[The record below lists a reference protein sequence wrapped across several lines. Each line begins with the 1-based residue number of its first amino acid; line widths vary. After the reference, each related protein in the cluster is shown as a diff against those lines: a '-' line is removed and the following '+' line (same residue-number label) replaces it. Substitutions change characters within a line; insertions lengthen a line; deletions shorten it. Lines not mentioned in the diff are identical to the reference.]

1 MGTKVPVSDADK
13 QPEGMLQRTYTLLG
27 DSPDMRA
34 RTLGLFAFFFL
45 VIAAFWVQKPIRTS
59 RFLTA
64 VGSEYLPLVKLGTAL
79 LLLPV
84 ALLYSSLAGRYRR
97 ESLVYLCVAA
107 FAAASVTFWW
117 IFSRSADGGT
127 AWSSYVYFFYVDI
140 FNSVMVALFWSF
152 ANDLTAP
159 DQARRTYGVVG
170 AGGIVGGI
178 AGSALTGWSVERI
191 GAPNLLLICVALL
204 AAIALVARLV
214 ARPYERAE
222 GIAQPARSEAS
233 WREAVAGARLT
244 FTSRYLTT
252 VALVV
257 VAYEIVSNI
266 IDFQFNTIIG
276 SRYHDEAVIA
286 AFLGRFST
294 ASNIASLIVQ
304 LVLTTWVL
312 RHWGPRVGLLVLPL
326 VLGLGSAGFLVV
338 PAFAVVA
345 ATFFGDAAL
354 GYSLN
359 QTSKEVLYTPTD
371 EKTKYQ
377 AKAFID
383 MFLMR
388 FAKGMSSLLILAS
401 MAWWLPRTS
410 NNVHWLS
417 ALSVAIVIGWIT
429 VAYAAARAFAQQ
441 TAPDHARAP
450 APAWGSSH
458 SAVDDLDAQP
468 SGAR

>member
-1 MGTKVPVSDADK
+1 M
-13 QPEGMLQRTYTLLG
+13 
-27 DSPDMRA
+27 
-34 RTLGLFAFFFL
+34 
-45 VIAAFWVQKPIRTS
+45 
-59 RFLTA
+59 
-64 VGSEYLPLVKLGTAL
+64 
-79 LLLPV
+79 
-84 ALLYSSLAGRYRR
+84 
-97 ESLVYLCVAA
+97 
-107 FAAASVTFWW
+107 
-117 IFSRSADGGT
+117 
-127 AWSSYVYFFYVDI
+127 
-140 FNSVMVALFWSF
+140 
-152 ANDLTAP
+152 
-159 DQARRTYGVVG
+159 
-170 AGGIVGGI
+170 
-178 AGSALTGWSVERI
+178 
-191 GAPNLLLICVALL
+191 
-204 AAIALVARLV
+204 
-214 ARPYERAE
+214 
-222 GIAQPARSEAS
+222 
-233 WREAVAGARLT
+233 AGARLT

-338 PAFAVVA
+338 PAFA